1 MNWSSLFLTVLLG
14 IIVKAVSSSSDDSD
28 EKTLILKAVV
38 SNLPDVCKKLNAIG
52 SFNALSKNSYNC
64 LFEEEFK
71 AKKASTVMV
80 LLMQRGDEKLV
91 EEIAKKWVIMR
102 KWGPFDQEGIV
113 SDLMEVL
120 STKSS
125 VHASKKEKE
134 KKKFELKSVSV
145 YGAFKTLLKS
155 GTEFIAANE
164 IYAKVAA
171 EVFNLAFKADKEEND
186 YTVTASIIL
195 DHFYSI
201 NDTISTSGG
210 DGRFENSKRAQ
221 AAFTVSSLNHLVK
234 SKKIKSEAWD
244 VYGPLICK
252 ILNSIFGTDFVMV
265 EKSTEKEDSSSCSS
279 STSTSEENV
288 ETAEK
293 GAATAKVTANPDK
306 VFKLIELK
314 TKPANSKTLNTSLF
328 TSKNSTNSI
337 ELDRDSLLIVGGS
350 SVLLLASVFCVY
362 QFIYKRRKVT
372 MKSNDV

>member
-1 MNWSSLFLTVLLG
+1 MNWSSLFLTLLLG
-14 IIVKAVSSSSDDSD
+14 IIVKVVSSSSDDSD

-52 SFNALSKNSYNC
+52 SFNALSKNSYDC
-64 LFEEEFK
+64 LFEEEFQ

-102 KWGPFDQEGIV
+102 KWGPFDQEGIA
-113 SDLMEVL
+113 SDLMVVL
-120 STKSS
+120 SIKST

-134 KKKFELKSVSV
+134 KKKFELNSVSV

-186 YTVTASIIL
+186 YTATASIIL

-201 NDTISTSGG
+201 NETISTSGG

-252 ILNSIFGTDFVMV
+252 RLNSIFGTDFVMV

-279 STSTSEENV
+279 STSDENV

-314 TKPANSKTLNTSLF
+314 IKPASSKTLNTSLVN
-328 TSKNSTNSI
+328 SKNATNST

-362 QFIYKRRKVT
+362 QFFYKRRKVT